1 MRGLTPLIRSRLFI
15 PLTRTGSSPTLG
27 EQHLADCP
35 NVGEFLLLSM
45 WTVRGIKVVYSQLFI
60 APQGLSP

>member
-1 MRGLTPLIRSRLFI
+1 MRGLTLLIRSRLFI

-45 WTVRGIKVVYSQLFI
+45 WTVRGIKVV
-60 APQGLSP
+60 